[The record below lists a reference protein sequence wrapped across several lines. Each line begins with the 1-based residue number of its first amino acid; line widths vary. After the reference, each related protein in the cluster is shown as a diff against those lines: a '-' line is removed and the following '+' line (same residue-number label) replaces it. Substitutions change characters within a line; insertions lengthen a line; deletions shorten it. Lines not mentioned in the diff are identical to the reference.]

1 MKPEIFPR
9 AEVSAFLHVEAFGQR
24 RKPCSTT
31 AKLMSIFKND
41 FRASIV
47 FLDLP
52 ANIND
57 APGKLPHVADMLQIV
72 RKHNYAER
80 TQAVIFTKIQIMDSA
95 ISSFDA
101 NHFSSD
107 ALVFANMFS
116 RLIKRNAFREADGR

>member
-1 MKPEIFPR
+1 M
-9 AEVSAFLHVEAFGQR
+9 G
-24 RKPCSTT
+24 
-31 AKLMSIFKND
+31 IFKND

-107 ALVFANMFS
+107 ALVFANMFL
-116 RLIKRNAFREADGR
+116 RLIKGNAFREADGR